1 MKTADTYKAFTAD
14 SDLELEKLAVWAL
27 APVFVSLA
35 PVFVTEPWLAPK
47 RLIHRLYRDSLLF
60 TVR

>member
-27 APVFVSLA
+27 APVFV
-35 PVFVTEPWLAPK
+35 TKPW
-47 RLIHRLYRDSLLF
+47 LIHRLYRDSLLF

>member
-27 APVFVSLA
+27 APVFV
-35 PVFVTEPWLAPK
+35 TEPWLAPK